1 MNFEKLSNLTEL
13 LQKRV
18 IGDPIWI
25 DKKNVFEYS
34 VQSVEVVAVLK
45 AIRAVHGIKSMQIL
59 CEKGL
64 FIDMGAIY
72 RCVNDC
78 CEEIHFLLEKYPKTS
93 SDVDQFVKAFFE
105 STIDNYLN
113 AQTSYLPIRKIHS
126 ASVRILE
133 KYGSNPPVRDLIRK
147 IYKTGS
153 GYIHAGYVNIMG
165 MYGGSKPN
173 FNLGGVPSLKERAK
187 YIELVE
193 TASVSVSQAIA
204 FGAYK
209 FGLKDISK
217 EILESLE

>member
-78 CEEIHFLLEKYPKTS
+78 CEEIHFLLEK
-93 SDVDQFVKAFFE
+93 
-105 STIDNYLN
+105 
-113 AQTSYLPIRKIHS
+113 
-126 ASVRILE
+126 
-133 KYGSNPPVRDLIRK
+133 
-147 IYKTGS
+147 
-153 GYIHAGYVNIMG
+153 
-165 MYGGSKPN
+165 
-173 FNLGGVPSLKERAK
+173 
-187 YIELVE
+187 
-193 TASVSVSQAIA
+193 
-204 FGAYK
+204 
-209 FGLKDISK
+209 
-217 EILESLE
+217 